1 MRVDLHGLPLS
12 DAKLKSQVAVAE
24 AWESSRLFIELVHG
38 HNLGTV
44 IKDYVQRANGLQ
56 SDVRRIYPEISKL
69 KLSDKGLGS
78 TIIKFKRNR

>member
-12 DAKLKSQVAVAE
+12 EAKLKSQIAVAE
-24 AWESSRLFIELVHG
+24 AWESLQPSIELVHG

-44 IKDYVQRANGLQ
+44 IKDYVQRENGLQ
-56 SDVRRIYPEISKL
+56 RDIKRIYPEISKL

-78 TIIKFKRNR
+78 TLIKFRRK